1 MYSYTYNICINICL
15 SRKVK
20 LDPMACNLRDWAK
33 ASVCWECIAYAKAS
47 WCWWR
52 DWEVEWCVADKRF
65 ARLSWECAEG
75 VLGEVNIGVGGFSD
89 LLLGCGRC
97 MRGICAWF
105 EGVDCDGAEE
115 GGDARPLNGSASRS
129 QRPCLVR
136 VACGVYQTKPVI
148 FPLANNSNNYRR

>member
-1 MYSYTYNICINICL
+1 MV
-15 SRKVK
+15 R
-20 LDPMACNLRDWAK
+20 
-33 ASVCWECIAYAKAS
+33 
-47 WCWWR
+47 
-52 DWEVEWCVADKRF
+52 ADKRF

-97 MRGICAWF
+97 LRGICAWL

-136 VACGVYQTKPVI
+136 VACGVYQTKPNPTTFVLRI
-148 FPLANNSNNYRR
+148 SFSSAPECVDRVC